1 LGKKRKIGI
10 TRYYY
15 RKKMSIDENLNDFE
29 DIDTKEIDI
38 PETIYIR
45 DIETRVFQSITIKC
59 LSGIDGIALLE
70 GTLMDNLLGREGLE
84 RIKGIYVEQ
93 DPKNMSVSI
102 KVELNVYY
110 GISLPKKSEEIQAK
124 IVREITRL
132 SGLHV
137 SSVHVVF
144 KNLLLERP
152 KGEDKRG
159 ESQINTPTLEEEI
172 EEFIS
177 S

>member
-1 LGKKRKIGI
+1 
-10 TRYYY
+10 
-15 RKKMSIDENLNDFE
+15 MSDEELDNFE

-59 LSGIDGIALLE
+59 LSGIEGIALLE

-93 DPKNMSVSI
+93 DPKNRSVSI

-110 GISLPKKSEEIQAK
+110 GISLPEKSAEIQDR
-124 IVREITRL
+124 IVSEITRL
-132 SGLHV
+132 TGLYV

-144 KNLLLERP
+144 KNLMLEKPRL
-152 KGEDKRG
+152 EDQAQEDEL
-159 ESQINTPTLEEEI
+159 ESPSLEEEM
-172 EEFIS
+172 EEFITS
-177 S
+177 

>member
-1 LGKKRKIGI
+1 
-10 TRYYY
+10 
-15 RKKMSIDENLNDFE
+15 MSIDEGLDNFE
-29 DIDTKEIDI
+29 DLDTKEIDI

-59 LSGIDGIALLE
+59 LSSIDGIALLE

-93 DPKNMSVSI
+93 DPKNRAVSI
-102 KVELNVYY
+102 KVELNIYY
-110 GISLPKKSEEIQAK
+110 GISLPEKSEEIQET
-124 IVREITRL
+124 IVKEITRL
-132 SGLHV
+132 TGLHV

-152 KGEDKRG
+152 NADTQLAADEDI
-159 ESQINTPTLEEEI
+159 SLEEEM
-172 EEFIS
+172 EDFIAS
-177 S
+177 N

>member
-1 LGKKRKIGI
+1 MQDNLDKI
-10 TRYYY
+10 
-15 RKKMSIDENLNDFE
+15 SPEEAPLNDDDLDNFD
-29 DIDTKEIDI
+29 DIDTKEIDV

-59 LSGIDGIALLE
+59 LSSIEGIALLE

-93 DPKNMSVSI
+93 DPKNQSVSI

-110 GISLPKKSEEIQAK
+110 GISLPEKSAEIQDV
-124 IVREITRL
+124 IVSEITRL
-132 SGLHV
+132 TGLYV

-144 KNLLLERP
+144 KNLLLEKP
-152 KGEDKRG
+152 KLQQERR
-159 ESQINTPTLEEEI
+159 EEEMEDSELDEEM
-172 EEFIS
+172 EEFITS
-177 S
+177 

>member
-1 LGKKRKIGI
+1 
-10 TRYYY
+10 
-15 RKKMSIDENLNDFE
+15 MDEQIDNFE
-29 DIDTKEIDI
+29 DLDTKEMDI

-59 LSGIDGIALLE
+59 LSAIDGVALLE

-93 DPKNMSVSI
+93 DPKNRSVSI

-110 GISLPKKSEEIQAK
+110 GISLPEKSEEIQEK
-124 IVREITRL
+124 IVQEVTRL
-132 SGLHV
+132 TGLHV
-137 SSVHVVF
+137 TSVHVVF

-152 KGEDKRG
+152 K
-159 ESQINTPTLEEEI
+159 LEESPAPSEDAAL
-172 EEFIS
+172 EEDLEDFITS

>member
-1 LGKKRKIGI
+1 
-10 TRYYY
+10 
-15 RKKMSIDENLNDFE
+15 MSIDDGLDNFE
-29 DIDTKEIDI
+29 DLDTKEIDI

-59 LSGIDGIALLE
+59 LSSIDGIALLE

-93 DPKNMSVSI
+93 DPKNRSVSI
-102 KVELNVYY
+102 KVELNIYY
-110 GISLPKKSEEIQAK
+110 GISLPEKSEEIQEK
-124 IVREITRL
+124 IVTEVTRL
-132 SGLHV
+132 TGLHV

-152 KGEDKRG
+152 SLDDTSEKAE
-159 ESQINTPTLEEEI
+159 ETTLEEEM
-172 EEFIS
+172 EEFIAS
-177 S
+177 T

>member
-1 LGKKRKIGI
+1 
-10 TRYYY
+10 
-15 RKKMSIDENLNDFE
+15 MSDEDLDNFE

-59 LSGIDGIALLE
+59 LSGIEGIALLE

-93 DPKNMSVSI
+93 DPKNRSVSI

-110 GISLPKKSEEIQAK
+110 GISLPEKSAEIQDK
-124 IVREITRL
+124 IVSEITRL
-132 SGLHV
+132 TGLYV

-144 KNLLLERP
+144 KNLLLEKPRL
-152 KGEDKRG
+152 EDQVQEDEV
-159 ESQINTPTLEEEI
+159 ESPSLEEEM
-172 EEFIS
+172 EELITS
-177 S
+177 

>member
-1 LGKKRKIGI
+1 
-10 TRYYY
+10 
-15 RKKMSIDENLNDFE
+15 MSLHDETDPFE

-59 LSGIDGIALLE
+59 LSNIDGIALLE

-84 RIKGIYVEQ
+84 RVKGIYVEQ
-93 DPKNMSVSI
+93 DVKNRAVSI
-102 KVELNVYY
+102 KVELNIYY
-110 GISLPKKSEEIQAK
+110 GISLPEKSEEIQEK
-124 IVREITRL
+124 IVKEVTRL
-132 SGLHV
+132 TGLHV

-152 KGEDKRG
+152 K
-159 ESQINTPTLEEEI
+159 LEESSEHEI
-172 EEFIS
+172 DDSNLDEEMEEFITS
-177 S
+177 